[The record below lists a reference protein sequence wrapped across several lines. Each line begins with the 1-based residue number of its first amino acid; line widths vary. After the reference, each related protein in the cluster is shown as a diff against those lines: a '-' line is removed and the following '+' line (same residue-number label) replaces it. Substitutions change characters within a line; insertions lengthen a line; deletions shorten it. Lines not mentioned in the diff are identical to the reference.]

1 MKRYLIMIIATVAV
15 IPIIVALV
23 NNFKKIRIDERV
35 SFKSHLYENYLKRG
49 FDIFCSLMA
58 IFCFGWLYIIVAVL
72 VKNKLGSPVIF
83 KQPRPGKDGKIF
95 NMYKFRTMTDEKDE
109 EGNLLPDEVR
119 LTSFGKKLRS
129 TSLDELPEA
138 FNILKGDMSII
149 GPRPQLVRDM
159 VFMTEEQKKRHTV
172 RPGLSGFAQIK
183 GRNDI
188 DWEDKLNWDLEYI
201 ENITFLGDL
210 RIIFET
216 VIKAFVK
223 QEGITDGDMATAE
236 DYGDYL
242 LHNRKVSQEEY
253 DKKQE
258 EAKNILNG
266 EENLIIGKIEDK
278 YSVLM
283 SLYIKENADYFR
295 TAIYSMINQTIKPD
309 EIILVEDGPLTD
321 ELYFIIEEI
330 KIKFPNLITSVVHE
344 KNYGLG
350 IALQHGVEVSR
361 NEIIARMDTDD
372 IAKSD
377 RCEKQLN
384 FLNEHLDV
392 SIVGGQ
398 IEEFI
403 GEISNVVGKRTVPLT
418 NLDLK
423 KYVQKRC
430 PFNHMTV
437 MFRKSQI
444 INVGNYKDWFW
455 NEDYYLWIRLA
466 IANTKFANLPETLVM
481 VRTGEDMYQRR
492 GGIKYFISERN
503 IQKFML
509 ENNIISHIRYL
520 INVSERFVLQI
531 LLPNRLRGF
540 VFRTFARK

>member
-1 MKRYLIMIIATVAV
+1 MKRYLVIILATVAAL
-15 IPIIVALV
+15 IAIVY
-23 NNFKKIRIDERV
+23 FIKKIRVEG
-35 SFKSHLYENYLKRG
+35 KSSKVLFNGQLYENHLKRG

-58 IFCFGWLYIIVAVL
+58 ILCFGWLYIIVAVL
-72 VKNKLGSPVIF
+72 VKIKLGSPVIF
-83 KQPRPGKDGKIF
+83 QQPRPGKDGKIF

-138 FNILKGDMSII
+138 FNILKGDMAII

-172 RPGLSGFAQIK
+172 RPGLSGLAQIK

-188 DWEDKLNWDLEYI
+188 DWEDKLNWDLKYI

-253 DKKQE
+253 DKKQK
-258 EAKNILNG
+258 EAKNILNC

-321 ELYFIIEEI
+321 ELYSIIEEI
-330 KIKFPNLITSVVHE
+330 KIKFPDLITSVVHE

-372 IAKSD
+372 VAKLD

-384 FLNEHLDV
+384 FLNHHLDV
-392 SIVGGQ
+392 AIVGGQ

-403 GEISNVVGKRTVPLT
+403 GDISNVVGKREVPLT
-418 NLDLK
+418 NIDLK
-423 KYVQKRC
+423 KYIQKRC

-444 INVGNYKDWFW
+444 INVGNYKEWFW

-466 IANTKFANLPETLVM
+466 IAHTKFANLPETLVM

-509 ENNIISHIRYL
+509 KNSIISYVRYL
-520 INVSERFVLQI
+520 VNISERFVLQI
-531 LLPNRLRGF
+531 LMPNWLRGI